1 MAGGLFS
8 MTCYDVVFPKG
19 KCLSVLSRNRE
30 DLLCNCLCFYLAGRN
45 NPFNLWIKYS
55 GNCIAD
61 VNLKLGWLLRT
72 CLALYYEIFEV
83 YLKKQ
88 RLTNPSNWD
97 GHLFFL
103 FAFAHQLVETDLDFS
118 VLRSPQNLK
127 HLGTSTTE
135 S

>member
-61 VNLKLGWLLRT
+61 VNLKLG
-72 CLALYYEIFEV
+72 
-83 YLKKQ
+83 
-88 RLTNPSNWD
+88 
-97 GHLFFL
+97 
-103 FAFAHQLVETDLDFS
+103 
-118 VLRSPQNLK
+118 
-127 HLGTSTTE
+127 
-135 S
+135 